1 MTIATTPGG
10 AGGDDPPFLG
20 SGMAFPPALD
30 AAGRFRTNSG
40 DDHVRQSIQLILA
53 TVPGERA
60 MRPDFGTGLDTLVFA
75 PASVATLALLQ
86 HTVQEQLTTYEP
98 RIDVLDVTARLD
110 DAPSGRI
117 LVEVTYRVRR
127 TDTVTNLVHPF
138 YLERGTGGTV

>member
-1 MTIATTPGG
+1 MTVATPGG
-10 AGGDDPPFLG
+10 AGEDPPFLG
-20 SGMAFPPALD
+20 SGMAFPPSLD
-30 AAGRFRTNSG
+30 ATGRFRTNSG
-40 DDHVRQSIQLILA
+40 EDHVRQSIQLILA

-75 PASVATLALLQ
+75 PASAATLALLQ

-98 RIDVLDVTARLD
+98 RIDVLEVAARLD

-138 YLERGTGGTV
+138 YLERGTGGTA